1 MAWRSFFV
9 GIVFS
14 VLLIASGYVV
24 IAEMMLF
31 RLNESDVGSSSAI
44 HIQIDHNALY
54 GSAITGD
61 VSFLKY
67 GVAAERAPDI
77 IALGTSRT
85 MQFREEFFQ
94 GAVFYTFGGIGDS
107 VDAMRDIFERI
118 SLSNTPKVVIL
129 GVDWDWLNPNYSHEL
144 PENALDSDNLLNRRM
159 YLYKSLFRE
168 VRKNSKIRTRLLY
181 PEFGEV
187 DAIGNR
193 PTIGLSAAVNYD
205 GFRKDGSY
213 QYGEYILH
221 PNSVEERFADT
232 YQRIEKGERRFEA
245 ADHIDTHELVKLEAL
260 INHMRQRGCHVIVFL
275 PPFPD
280 QIYQRLMASD
290 RHGAF
295 MRQFEDAVKDLCAA
309 QNISF
314 FNFSNMA
321 WLGASDAEAIDGF
334 HGSERTYG
342 RIVLQ
347 FQKDDVLAPYINA
360 TYIEDCLRESNH
372 PFQII
377 PENL

>member
-1 MAWRSFFV
+1 
-9 GIVFS
+9 
-14 VLLIASGYVV
+14 
-24 IAEMMLF
+24 
-31 RLNESDVGSSSAI
+31 
-44 HIQIDHNALY
+44 
-54 GSAITGD
+54 
-61 VSFLKY
+61 
-67 GVAAERAPDI
+67 
-77 IALGTSRT
+77 

-94 GAVFYTFGGIGDS
+94 SATFYTFGGIGDS

-118 SLSNTPKVVIL
+118 SFKNTPKIVIL
-129 GVDWDWLNPNYSHEL
+129 GVDWDWLNPNYSHVL
-144 PENALDSDNLLNRRM
+144 PENALDSNNVLNRRM

-168 VRKNSKIRTRLLY
+168 VRKNPKIRTQLLHPKY
-181 PEFGEV
+181 DEV

-193 PTIGLSAAVNYD
+193 PTIGLSAGANYD
-205 GFRKDGSY
+205 GFRNDGSY
-213 QYGEYILH
+213 QYGEYILYL
-221 PNSVEERFADT
+221 NSVEERFADT

-245 ADHIDTHELVKLEAL
+245 ADHIDTHEFVKLEAL
-260 INHMRQRGCHVIVFL
+260 IHRMCQRGRHVIVFL

-342 RIVLQ
+342 RIILNL
-347 FQKDDVLAPYINA
+347 QKDEVLAPYINA
-360 TYIEDCLRESNH
+360 TYIEDCLRESKY
-372 PFQII
+372 PFQIV
-377 PENL
+377 PGNF